1 MSCRSCDTP
10 ALIWPA
16 AADSPLRV
24 SRIVERSIAGPRPPG
39 AFTLSR
45 GGNYAVLHVVH
56 LINYIVTYILK
67 KEMIMQEAEKR
78 KKKGRNRGKFNPFM
92 PKKSRSDFY
101 QNFTT

>member
-39 AFTLSR
+39 AFTLRR
-45 GGNYAVLHVVH
+45 GENYAVLHVVH
-56 LINYIVTYILK
+56 SIGPHGRSEGFWFLSSKIVQFTVLK
-67 KEMIMQEAEKR
+67 KRMFFKEQIE
-78 KKKGRNRGKFNPFM
+78 
-92 PKKSRSDFY
+92 
-101 QNFTT
+101 T